1 MCSHAVDLFLFLAGL
16 RQLCIAV
23 RPMRHAAWT
32 RHIRLRKVTRT
43 TRLERKQRPPHLP
56 GCAVRAPLVE
66 TVGAVSCADIVNGGG
81 KWPAPNSKSI
91 GVTVRRRT
99 GLTAHICVCHS
110 GREYRNTHVQ
120 RKRDPCWLLR
130 PTCKPG
136 TAQCMLHM
144 RKSPAAQC
152 WCMPCHVGWLPYTC
166 HSCTAYPRRTDCSAA
181 HAAAGSTVRARR
193 VPPSP
198 GSCASGRTRPAP
210 HGILT
215 ATQITHRT
223 GRCQQSLAVGCDH
236 AGGVCGA
243 VNNGCQRPQNDA

>member
-1 MCSHAVDLFLFLAGL
+1 VHR
-16 RQLCIAV
+16 RQA
-23 RPMRHAAWT
+23 HAACRMDT
-32 RHIRLRKVTRT
+32 SHTIAQDDTHDT
-43 TRLERKQRPPHLP
+43 TGAQTTAALP
-56 GCAVRAPLVE
+56 ACTVHATLVD

-91 GVTVRRRT
+91 GVTVRSRT

-152 WCMPCHVGWLPYTC
+152 WCMPCHVGWLPGATAAPRTSGARTAPRRMPLQDRPFELGEC
-166 HSCTAYPRRTDCSAA
+166 RPAQAVVRLVVRGLRRTAYLPR
-181 HAAAGSTVRARR
+181 HK
-193 VPPSP
+193 SP
-198 GSCASGRTRPAP
+198 AEPVG
-210 HGILT
+210 
-215 ATQITHRT
+215 
-223 GRCQQSLAVGCDH
+223 CQQRLRSDAITQAAYAV
-236 AGGVCGA
+236 
-243 VNNGCQRPQNDA
+243 R